1 MLTWAVLL
9 ESDPSFGNVVRVR
22 GPQLINKISKGELS
36 LELPDVITIENNE
49 GDVELKRKDELK
61 KSRAFHGLFRALV
74 NNMVIGVS
82 EGFTKELILEGV
94 GWKMQ
99 VKNNYLIMN
108 LGYSHPIYLGIPE
121 GITMEATNP
130 ISNKSEL
137 KISGIN
143 KEIVGLMAAKV
154 RSFRKPEPY
163 KGKGFRY
170 KDEMIQRKAGKTAK
184 A

>member
-1 MLTWAVLL
+1 VSRIGKLIIKLPEGVNL
-9 ESDPSFGNVVRVR
+9 DIKGKNVVAK
-22 GPQLINKISKGELS
+22 GPKGELN
-36 LELPDVITIENNE
+36 LDLPDVITIENNE
-49 GDVELKRKDELK
+49 GIVELKRTDELK
-61 KSRAFHGLFRALV
+61 KTRAFHGLFRALV

-82 EGFTKELILEGV
+82 EGFTRELILEGV
-94 GWKMQ
+94 GWKME

-108 LGYSHPIYLGIPE
+108 LGYSHPIYLGIPD

-130 ISNKSEL
+130 ISNKSGL
-137 KISGIN
+137 KISGIS

-170 KDEMIQRKAGKTAK
+170 KDEVILRKAGKTAK

>member
-1 MLTWAVLL
+1 MSRIGKKTIKLPDGVSMKIDNKKVAVK
-9 ESDPSFGNVVRVR
+9 
-22 GPQLINKISKGELS
+22 GPKGELN
-36 LELPDVITIENNE
+36 LELPEEITIEENE
-49 GDVELKRKDELK
+49 GVIELKRADELK
-61 KSRAFHGLFRALV
+61 KTRAFHGLFRSLV

-82 EGFTKELILEGV
+82 DGFTKELILEGV
-94 GWKMQ
+94 GWKME
-99 VKNNYLIMN
+99 VKKNYLVMN
-108 LGYSHPIYLGIPE
+108 LGYSHPIYLQIPE

-143 KEIVGLMAAKV
+143 KEVVGLIAAKV

-170 KDEMIQRKAGKTAK
+170 KDEVIIRKAGKTAK

>member
-1 MLTWAVLL
+1 MSRIGKLIIKLPEGVSL
-9 ESDPSFGNVVRVR
+9 DIKGKNVTAK
-22 GPQLINKISKGELS
+22 GPKGELS
-36 LELPDVITIENNE
+36 LDLPDVITIENNE
-49 GDVELKRKDELK
+49 GNVELKRTDELK

-82 EGFTKELILEGV
+82 EGFKKELILEGV

-99 VKNNYLIMN
+99 VKKNYLIMN
-108 LGYSHPIYLGIPE
+108 LGYSHPIYLGIPD

-137 KISGIN
+137 KISGIS

-170 KDEMIQRKAGKTAK
+170 SDEMIQRKAGKTAK

>member
-1 MLTWAVLL
+1 MSRIGKLIIKLPEGVSL
-9 ESDPSFGNVVRVR
+9 DIKGKNVVAK
-22 GPQLINKISKGELS
+22 GPKGELN

-49 GDVELKRKDELK
+49 GAVELKRKDELK
-61 KSRAFHGLFRALV
+61 KTRAFHGLFRALV

-82 EGFTKELILEGV
+82 QGFTKELILEGV
-94 GWKMQ
+94 GWKME
-99 VKNNYLIMN
+99 VKKNYLVMN
-108 LGYSHPIYLGIPE
+108 LGYSHPIYLGIPD

-130 ISNKSEL
+130 VSNKSGL
-137 KISGIN
+137 KISGIS

-170 KDEMIQRKAGKTAK
+170 KDEVILRKAGKTAK

>member
-1 MLTWAVLL
+1 MSRIGKLIIKLPKGVSLDIKGKKVTAK
-9 ESDPSFGNVVRVR
+9 
-22 GPQLINKISKGELS
+22 GPKGELS
-36 LELPDVITIENNE
+36 LDLPDVITIENNE
-49 GDVELKRKDELK
+49 GSVELKRNDELK

-82 EGFTKELILEGV
+82 VGFMKELILEGV
-94 GWKMQ
+94 GWKME
-99 VKNNYLIMN
+99 VKKNYLIMN
-108 LGYSHPIYLGIPE
+108 LGYSHPIYLGIPD

-130 ISNKSEL
+130 ISNKSGL
-137 KISGIN
+137 KISGIS

-170 KDEMIQRKAGKTAK
+170 IDEVIIRKAGKTAK

>member
-1 MLTWAVLL
+1 MSRIGKKIIKLPEGVSL
-9 ESDPSFGNVVRVR
+9 EVNQKNVTAK
-22 GPQLINKISKGELS
+22 GPKGELS

-49 GDVELKRKDELK
+49 GVVELKRTDEVK
-61 KSRAFHGLFRALV
+61 RTRAFHGLFRSLV
-74 NNMVIGVS
+74 NNMIVGVS

-94 GWKMQ
+94 GWKME
-99 VKNNYLIMN
+99 VKQNYLVMY

-143 KEIVGLMAAKV
+143 KEVVGLMAAKV

-170 KDEMIQRKAGKTAK
+170 KDELIIRKAGKTAK

>member
-1 MLTWAVLL
+1 MSRIGKKVIKLPEGVNLTIK
-9 ESDPSFGNVVRVR
+9 GNNVVAK
-22 GPQLINKISKGELS
+22 GPKGELN
-36 LELPDVITIENNE
+36 LDLPDVITIENNE
-49 GDVELKRKDELK
+49 GVVELKRTDELK
-61 KSRAFHGLFRALV
+61 RTRAFHGLYRSLV
-74 NNMVIGVS
+74 NNIIVGVS

-94 GWKMQ
+94 GWKME
-99 VKNNYLIMN
+99 VKGKYLIMN

-137 KISGIN
+137 KISGID
-143 KEIVGLMAAKV
+143 KEVVGLMAAKV

>member
-1 MLTWAVLL
+1 MSRIGKQTIKLPEGVSL
-9 ESDPSFGNVVRVR
+9 SIKGNNVATK
-22 GPQLINKISKGELS
+22 GPKGELN

-49 GDVELKRKDELK
+49 GIVELKRTDELK
-61 KSRAFHGLFRALV
+61 KTRAFHGLFRSLV
-74 NNMVIGVS
+74 NNMVVGVS
-82 EGFTKELILEGV
+82 EGFTKGLILEGV
-94 GWKMQ
+94 GWKME
-99 VKNNYLIMN
+99 VKKNYLVMN
-108 LGYSHPIYLGIPE
+108 LGYSHPIYLGIPD

-170 KDEMIQRKAGKTAK
+170 TDEVILRKAGKTAK

>member
-1 MLTWAVLL
+1 MSRIGKLIIKLPEGVSL
-9 ESDPSFGNVVRVR
+9 DIKGKNVTAK
-22 GPQLINKISKGELS
+22 GPKGELS

-49 GDVELKRKDELK
+49 GAVELKRKDELK

-82 EGFTKELILEGV
+82 VGFMKELILEGV
-94 GWKMQ
+94 GWKME
-99 VKNNYLIMN
+99 VKKNYLIMN
-108 LGYSHPIYLGIPE
+108 LGYSHPIYLGIPD

-130 ISNKSEL
+130 ISNKSGL
-137 KISGIN
+137 KISGIS

-170 KDEMIQRKAGKTAK
+170 IDEVIIRKAGKTAK

>member
-1 MLTWAVLL
+1 MSRIGKLIIKLPEGVSL
-9 ESDPSFGNVVRVR
+9 DIKGKNVVAK
-22 GPQLINKISKGELS
+22 GPKGELN

-49 GDVELKRKDELK
+49 GAVELKRKDELK
-61 KSRAFHGLFRALV
+61 KTRAFHGLFRALV

-82 EGFTKELILEGV
+82 QGFTKELILEGV
-94 GWKMQ
+94 GWKME
-99 VKNNYLIMN
+99 VKKNYLVMN
-108 LGYSHPIYLGIPE
+108 LGYSHPIYLGIPD

-130 ISNKSEL
+130 VSDKSGL
-137 KISGIN
+137 KISGIS

-170 KDEMIQRKAGKTAK
+170 KDEVILRKAGKTAK

>member
-1 MLTWAVLL
+1 MSRIGKLIIKLPEGVSL
-9 ESDPSFGNVVRVR
+9 DIKGKNVTAK
-22 GPQLINKISKGELS
+22 GPKGELS

-49 GDVELKRKDELK
+49 GLVELKRKDELK

-74 NNMVIGVS
+74 NNLVIGVS
-82 EGFTKELILEGV
+82 AGFTKELILEGV
-94 GWKMQ
+94 GWKME
-99 VKNNYLIMN
+99 VKKNYLIMN
-108 LGYSHPIYLGIPE
+108 LGYSHPIYLGIPD

-130 ISNKSEL
+130 ISNKSGL
-137 KISGIN
+137 KISGIS

-163 KGKGFRY
+163 KGKGFKY
-170 KDEMIQRKAGKTAK
+170 IDETIIRKAGKTAK